1 MGARQAGRLV
11 LLATGL
17 SGLLVLSGCGKGG
30 GQGAGGP
37 PPAAP
42 QVLVSQPLKKNVQ
55 EWDEYTGRFAAV
67 EEVEIRAR
75 VSGYLT
81 AVNFRDG
88 QIVFKGD
95 PLFTIDPRPSQA
107 AVDIARAGVAQAQAS
122 VLLAQRELDRARDLR
137 QTQAVSQAVL
147 DTRSQQL
154 QNAQAQLL
162 AAQAQVRA
170 AELDLEF
177 TAVKAP
183 VTGRVS
189 NHRVSVGNLVSGGS
203 AQSTLLTTIVSLDPI
218 HFYFDADQASY
229 LRYTRQSRAGER
241 ASSRDNPNPVILA
254 LTDEKDFV
262 HTGHIDFVDNQIDDG
277 TGTIRAR
284 AVFDNPDMVLTPG
297 LFARLRLVGRPNYDG
312 LLLPDAAIGTDQ
324 NRRFVYVLD
333 KDNKAT
339 YRGVTTGPLVEG
351 LRVIRDGLTETD
363 KVVVAGLQRVKPGAP
378 VTPVEQPIQAAS
390 GATP

>member
-1 MGARQAGRLV
+1 MDARHAGRLA
-11 LLATGL
+11 LLAAGL
-17 SGLLVLSGCGKGG
+17 SGMLILSGCGKD

-37 PPAAP
+37 PAAP
-42 QVLVSQPLKKNVQ
+42 QVVVSQPLKKNVQ
-55 EWDEYTGRFAAV
+55 EWDEYTGRFAAL

-81 AVNFRDG
+81 AVNFKDG

-95 PLFTIDPRPSQA
+95 PLFTIDPRPYQA

-122 VLLAQRELDRARDLR
+122 VQLAQRELDRARDLR
-137 QTQAVSQAVL
+137 QTQAVSQSVL
-147 DTRSQQL
+147 DSRAQQL

-162 AAQAQVRA
+162 GAQAQVRA

-189 NHRVSVGNLVSGGS
+189 NHRVSIGNLVSGGS

-218 HFYFDADQASY
+218 QFYFDADQASY
-229 LRYTRQSRAGER
+229 LRYVRQSRNGER
-241 ASSRDNPNPVILA
+241 VSSRDNPNPVILA
-254 LTDEKDFV
+254 LPDEQGFV
-262 HTGHIDFVDNQIDDG
+262 HKGHIDFVDNQIDDG
-277 TGTIRAR
+277 TGTIRVR
-284 AVFDNPDMVLTPG
+284 ALFDNADMVLTPG
-297 LFARLRLVGRPNYDG
+297 MFARLRLVGRPNYDG

-339 YRGVTTGPLVEG
+339 YRGVTTGPLIDG
-351 LRVIRDGLTETD
+351 LRVIRDGLMETD

>member
-1 MGARQAGRLV
+1 MDARHAGRLV
-11 LLATGL
+11 LVAAGL
-17 SGLLVLSGCGKGG
+17 SGFLVLSGCGKGG
-30 GQGAGGP
+30 QGAGA

-42 QVLVSQPLKKNVQ
+42 QVVVSQPLKKNVQ
-55 EWDEYTGRFAAV
+55 EWDEYTGRFAAL

-81 AVNFRDG
+81 AVSFKDG

-95 PLFTIDPRPSQA
+95 PLFTIDPRPYQA

-122 VLLAQRELDRARDLR
+122 VQLAQRELDRARDLR
-137 QTQAVSQAVL
+137 QTQAVSQSVL
-147 DTRSQQL
+147 DNRAQQL
-154 QNAQAQLL
+154 QSAQAQLL
-162 AAQAQVRA
+162 GAQAQVRA

-189 NHRVSVGNLVSGGS
+189 NHRVSVGNLVGGGS

-218 HFYFDADQASY
+218 QFYFDADQASY
-229 LRYTRQSRAGER
+229 LRYVRQSRSGER
-241 ASSRDNPNPVILA
+241 VSSRDNPNPVILA
-254 LTDEKDFV
+254 LPDEQGFV
-262 HTGHIDFVDNQIDDG
+262 HKGYIDFVDNQIDDG

-284 AVFDNPDMVLTPG
+284 ALFDNPDMVLTPG
-297 LFARLRLVGRPNYDG
+297 MFARLRLVGRPNYDG

-339 YRGVTTGPLVEG
+339 YRGVTTGPLIDG
-351 LRVIRDGLTETD
+351 LRVIREGLMETD

-378 VTPVEQPIQAAS
+378 VTPVEQPIQPVA

>member
-1 MGARQAGRLV
+1 MGAHHAGRAALV
-11 LLATGL
+11 AGLTGL
-17 SGLLVLSGCGKGG
+17 LLLGGCGKN
-30 GQGAGGP
+30 GQGGAA

-42 QVLVSQPLKKNVQ
+42 QVVVAQPVKKNVQ

-81 AVNFRDG
+81 AVNFKDG

-95 PLFTIDPRPSQA
+95 PLFVIDPRPYQA
-107 AVDIARAGVAQAQAS
+107 AADAARAGVAQAQAS
-122 VLLAQRELDRARDLR
+122 VQLTQRELDRARDLR
-137 QTQAVSQAVL
+137 QTQAVSQSVL

-154 QNAQAQLL
+154 QAAQAQLL
-162 AAQAQVRA
+162 AAQAQMRA

-177 TAVKAP
+177 TSVKAP

-229 LRYTRQSRAGER
+229 LRYTRQSRSGER
-241 ASSRDNPNPVILA
+241 VSSRDNANPVVLA
-254 LTDEKDFV
+254 LPDEQGFT
-262 HTGHIDFVDNQIDDG
+262 HQGSIDFVDNQIDDG

-312 LLLPDAAIGTDQ
+312 LLVPDAAIGTDQ

-339 YRGVTTGPLVEG
+339 YRGVTTGPLVDG
-351 LRVIRDGLTETD
+351 LRVIREGLSAGE

-378 VTPVEQPIQAAS
+378 VTPVEQPIQASS

>member
-1 MGARQAGRLV
+1 MGARHVGRAV
-11 LLATGL
+11 LLAVGL
-17 SGLLVLSGCGKGG
+17 SGLIALAGCGQG
-30 GQGAGGP
+30 GQQAGGAP
-37 PPAAP
+37 SAAP
-42 QVLVSQPLKKNVQ
+42 QVVVSQPVKKNVQ

-81 AVNFRDG
+81 AVNFQDG

-95 PLFTIDPRPSQA
+95 PLFVIDPRPYQA
-107 AVDIARAGVAQAQAS
+107 AADIARAGVAQAQSS
-122 VLLAQRELDRARDLR
+122 VQLAQRELDRARDLR

-154 QNAQAQLL
+154 QNVQAQLL

-229 LRYTRQSRAGER
+229 LRYTRQSRSGER

-254 LTDEKDFV
+254 LPDEKDFV
-262 HTGHIDFVDNQIDDG
+262 HKGHIDFVDNQIDDG

-297 LFARLRLVGRPNYDG
+297 MFARLRLVGRPSYDG

-339 YRGVTTGPLVEG
+339 YRGVTTGPLIDG
-351 LRVIRDGLTETD
+351 LRVIRDGLMETD
-363 KVVVAGLQRVKPGAP
+363 KVVVGGLQRVKPGAA
-378 VTPVEQPIQAAS
+378 VTPVEQPITAPA
-390 GATP
+390 GGTP

>member
-1 MGARQAGRLV
+1 MGARHAGRLV
-11 LLATGL
+11 LVAAGLTGL
-17 SGLLVLSGCGKGG
+17 LALAGCGKGG
-30 GQGAGGP
+30 QGAATP
-37 PPAAP
+37 PPP
-42 QVLVSQPLKKNVQ
+42 QVVVSQPVKKNVQ

-67 EEVEIRAR
+67 EDVEIRAR

-81 AVNFRDG
+81 AVNFQDG
-88 QIVFKGD
+88 QVVFKGD
-95 PLFTIDPRPSQA
+95 PLFVIDPRPYQA
-107 AVDIARAGVAQAQAS
+107 AADAARAGVAQAQAS
-122 VLLAQRELDRARDLR
+122 VQLAQRELDRARDLR
-137 QTQAVSQAVL
+137 QTQAVSQSVL

-154 QNAQAQLL
+154 QAATAQLL
-162 AAQAQVRA
+162 AAQAQARA
-170 AELDLEF
+170 ADLDLEF
-177 TAVKAP
+177 TSVKAP

-229 LRYTRQSRAGER
+229 LRYQRQSRSGER
-241 ASSRDNPNPVILA
+241 PSSRDNANPVILS
-254 LTDEKDFV
+254 LPDEQGFT
-262 HTGHIDFVDNQIDDG
+262 HQGRIDFVDNQIDDG

-297 LFARLRLVGRPNYDG
+297 MFARLRLVGRPNYDG

-324 NRRFVYVLD
+324 NRRFVYVVD

-339 YRGVTTGPLVEG
+339 YRGVTTGPLVDG
-351 LRVIRDGLTETD
+351 LRVIREGLTAGD
-363 KVVVAGLQRVKPGAP
+363 KVVVAGLQRVKPGAA

-390 GATP
+390 GGTP

>member
-1 MGARQAGRLV
+1 MGARQVGRVV
-11 LLATGL
+11 LLAVGL
-17 SGLLVLSGCGKGG
+17 SGLIALAGCGQG
-30 GQGAGGP
+30 GQQAGG

-42 QVLVSQPLKKNVQ
+42 QVVVSQPVKKNVQ

-81 AVNFRDG
+81 AVNFQDG

-95 PLFTIDPRPSQA
+95 PLFVIDPRPYQA
-107 AVDIARAGVAQAQAS
+107 AADIARAGVVQAQSS
-122 VLLAQRELDRARDLR
+122 VQLAQRELDRARDLR

-229 LRYTRQSRAGER
+229 LRYTRQSRSGER

-254 LTDEKDFV
+254 LPDEKDFA
-262 HTGHIDFVDNQIDDG
+262 HKGHIDFVDNQIDDG

-297 LFARLRLVGRPNYDG
+297 MFARLRLVGRPSYDG

-339 YRGVTTGPLVEG
+339 YRGVTTGPLIDG
-351 LRVIRDGLTETD
+351 LRVIRDGLMETD
-363 KVVVAGLQRVKPGAP
+363 KVVVGGLQRVKPGAA
-378 VTPVEQPIQAAS
+378 VTPVEQPITAPT
-390 GATP
+390 GGTP

>member
-1 MGARQAGRLV
+1 MGARHAGRLV
-11 LLATGL
+11 LVATGL
-17 SGLLVLSGCGKGG
+17 SGLLILSGCEKG

-37 PPAAP
+37 PAAP
-42 QVLVSQPLKKNVQ
+42 QVVVSQPLKKNVQ
-55 EWDEYTGRFAAV
+55 EWDEYTGRFAAL

-81 AVNFRDG
+81 AVNFKDG

-95 PLFTIDPRPSQA
+95 PLFTIDPRPYQA
-107 AVDIARAGVAQAQAS
+107 AADIARAGVAQGQAS
-122 VLLAQRELDRARDLR
+122 VQLAQRELDRARDLR
-137 QTQAVSQAVL
+137 QTQAVSQSVL
-147 DTRSQQL
+147 DNRAQQL

-162 AAQAQVRA
+162 GAQAQVRA

-177 TAVKAP
+177 TSVKAP

-218 HFYFDADQASY
+218 QFYFDADQASY
-229 LRYTRQSRAGER
+229 LRYVRQSRNGER
-241 ASSRDNPNPVILA
+241 VSSRDNPNPVILA
-254 LTDEKDFV
+254 LPDEQGFV
-262 HTGHIDFVDNQIDDG
+262 HKGHIDFVDNQIDDG
-277 TGTIRAR
+277 TGTIRVR
-284 AVFDNPDMVLTPG
+284 ALFDNADMVLTPG
-297 LFARLRLVGRPNYDG
+297 MFARLRLVGRPNYDG

-339 YRGVTTGPLVEG
+339 YRGVTTGPLIDG
-351 LRVIRDGLTETD
+351 LRVIRDGLVETD

-378 VTPVEQPIQAAS
+378 VAPVEQPIQAAS

>member
-1 MGARQAGRLV
+1 MGGRHVGRGV
-11 LLATGL
+11 LLAAGL
-17 SGLLVLSGCGKGG
+17 SGLIALAGCGPG
-30 GQGAGGP
+30 GQQAGGP
-37 PPAAP
+37 PSAAP
-42 QVLVSQPLKKNVQ
+42 QVVVSQPVKKNVQ

-81 AVNFRDG
+81 AVNFQDG

-95 PLFTIDPRPSQA
+95 PLVVIDPRPYQA
-107 AVDIARAGVAQAQAS
+107 AADIARAGVAQAQSS
-122 VLLAQRELDRARDLR
+122 VQLAQRELDRARDLR

-229 LRYTRQSRAGER
+229 LRYTRQSRSGER

-254 LTDEKDFV
+254 LPDEKDFA
-262 HTGHIDFVDNQIDDG
+262 HKGHIDFVDNQIDDG

-297 LFARLRLVGRPNYDG
+297 MFARLRLVGRPSYDG

-339 YRGVTTGPLVEG
+339 YRGVTTGPLIDG
-351 LRVIRDGLTETD
+351 LRVIRDGLVETD
-363 KVVVAGLQRVKPGAP
+363 KVVVGGLQRVKPGAA
-378 VTPVEQPIQAAS
+378 VTPVEQPITAAA
-390 GATP
+390 GGTP

>member
-1 MGARQAGRLV
+1 MGARHAGRLGLIAAGLTG
-11 LLATGL
+11 LLA
-17 SGLLVLSGCGKGG
+17 LSGCGKGG
-30 GQGAGGP
+30 QGAATP
-37 PPAAP
+37 PPAP
-42 QVLVSQPLKKNVQ
+42 QVVVSQPVAKNVQ

-81 AVNFRDG
+81 AVNFQDG

-95 PLFTIDPRPSQA
+95 PLFVIDPRPYQA
-107 AVDIARAGVAQAQAS
+107 AADIARAGVAQAQAS
-122 VLLAQRELDRARDLR
+122 VQLAQRELDRARDLR

-177 TAVKAP
+177 TSVKAP

-229 LRYTRQSRAGER
+229 LRYTRQSRSGER

-254 LTDEKDFV
+254 LPDEQGFAHK
-262 HTGHIDFVDNQIDDG
+262 GHIDFVDNQIDDG

-297 LFARLRLVGRPNYDG
+297 MFARLRLVGRPNYDG

-339 YRGVTTGPLVEG
+339 YRAVTTGPLIDG
-351 LRVIRDGLTETD
+351 LRVIRDGLAATD
-363 KVVVAGLQRVKPGAP
+363 KVVVAGLQRVKPGAA
-378 VTPVEQPIQAAS
+378 VTPVEQPIQATA
-390 GATP
+390 GGTP

>member
-1 MGARQAGRLV
+1 MGGRHV
-11 LLATGL
+11 GRAILLAAGL
-17 SGLLVLSGCGKGG
+17 SGLIALAGCGPG
-30 GQGAGGP
+30 GQPAGGP
-37 PPAAP
+37 PSTAP
-42 QVLVSQPLKKNVQ
+42 QVVVSQPVKKNVQ

-81 AVNFRDG
+81 AVNFQDG

-95 PLFTIDPRPSQA
+95 PLFVIDPRPYQA
-107 AVDIARAGVAQAQAS
+107 AADIARAGVAQAQSS
-122 VLLAQRELDRARDLR
+122 VQLAQRELDRARDLR

-229 LRYTRQSRAGER
+229 LRYTRQSRSGER

-254 LTDEKDFV
+254 LPDEKDFV
-262 HTGHIDFVDNQIDDG
+262 HKGHIDFVDNQIDDG

-297 LFARLRLVGRPNYDG
+297 MFARLRLVGRPRYDG

-339 YRGVTTGPLVEG
+339 YRGVTTGPLIDG
-351 LRVIRDGLTETD
+351 LRVIRDGLMETD
-363 KVVVAGLQRVKPGAP
+363 KVVVGGLQRVKPGAA
-378 VTPVEQPIQAAS
+378 VTPVEQPITAPA
-390 GATP
+390 GGTP

>member
-1 MGARQAGRLV
+1 MLI
-11 LLATGL
+11 
-17 SGLLVLSGCGKGG
+17 LSGCGKD

-37 PPAAP
+37 PAAP
-42 QVLVSQPLKKNVQ
+42 QVVVSQPLKKNVQ
-55 EWDEYTGRFAAV
+55 EWDEYTGRFAAL

-81 AVNFRDG
+81 AVNFKDG

-95 PLFTIDPRPSQA
+95 PLFTIDPRPYQA

-122 VLLAQRELDRARDLR
+122 VQLAQRELDRARDLR
-137 QTQAVSQAVL
+137 QTQAVSQSVL
-147 DTRSQQL
+147 DSRAQQL

-162 AAQAQVRA
+162 GAQAQVRA

-189 NHRVSVGNLVSGGS
+189 NHRVSIGNLVSGGS

-218 HFYFDADQASY
+218 QFYFDADQASY
-229 LRYTRQSRAGER
+229 LRYVRQSRNGER
-241 ASSRDNPNPVILA
+241 VSSRDNPNPVILA
-254 LTDEKDFV
+254 LPDEQGFV
-262 HTGHIDFVDNQIDDG
+262 HKGHIDFVDNQIDDG
-277 TGTIRAR
+277 TGTIRVR
-284 AVFDNPDMVLTPG
+284 ALFDNADMVLTPG
-297 LFARLRLVGRPNYDG
+297 MFARLRLVGRPNYDG

-339 YRGVTTGPLVEG
+339 YRGVTTGPLIDG
-351 LRVIRDGLTETD
+351 LRVIRDGLMETD